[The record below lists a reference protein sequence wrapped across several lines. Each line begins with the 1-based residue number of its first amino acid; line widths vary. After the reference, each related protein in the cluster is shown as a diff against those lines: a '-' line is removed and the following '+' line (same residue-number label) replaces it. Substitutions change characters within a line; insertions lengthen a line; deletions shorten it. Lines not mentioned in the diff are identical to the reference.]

1 MPSVLSVDEM
11 YKIEQDILNKNQKGY
26 FPPEQFARLNNQTQ
40 YDYLN
45 SLLGDIR
52 KYMNG
57 RPIPPA
63 AWGMTARVRESLTP
77 FIQPPTTLT
86 VNPATGI
93 ADNPPDYEMWDAMY
107 WGVYKQRVKF
117 IQQGR
122 LASHINSAINP
133 INRNPIFMSI
143 YTGFEIYPNNIGT
156 TQLSYIRSPKEIRWG
171 YTNDIYGRPIYNPA
185 TSTNPEWQ
193 RMDVMEIIAR
203 TMRIMG
209 VNLQV
214 AEVSQ
219 YAEQIKNTGT

>member
-1 MPSVLSVDEM
+1 MPAVLSVDDM

-26 FPPEQFARLNNQTQ
+26 FPPDQFNRLNTQVQ

-52 KYMNG
+52 KYMPG

-63 AWGMTARVRESLTP
+63 AWGMTARIRESLTP

-86 VNPATGI
+86 IDPITGL

-122 LASHINSAINP
+122 LDSHLNSTINP
-133 INRNPIFMSI
+133 VSRNPIFLSV
-143 YTGFEIYPNNIGT
+143 YRGFQIYPTTIGT
-156 TQLSYIRSPKEIRWG
+156 TQLSYIRSPRAITWG
-171 YTNDIYGRPIYNPA
+171 YSSDIYGRPIYNPA
-185 TSTNPEWQ
+185 ISSDPEWQ
-193 RMDVMEIIAR
+193 REDVMEIIAR
-203 TMRIMG
+203 VMRIMG
-209 VNLQV
+209 VNLQA

-219 YAEQIKNTGT
+219 YAETIKNTGT